1 MTEHALEIQ
10 SFLGI
15 DNTSDAV
22 SRSVQRKGGIYFSTM
37 DNVDIDDNGKPHRR
51 VGYGGAVVTGTN
63 IRSLWAN
70 DDICLY
76 AKGTVFCKLNTDD
89 TSTELIT
96 DIDATDKFAYVDIGN
111 IVYFSNSSIVGYVST
126 DTGLPYAFST
136 PTETFKE
143 KMVGGQIFEFYNSR
157 LYAANACN
165 LFFSDATVPT
175 RMDTRK
181 NAIAFPSRITM
192 VKAVSDGIYVSDSDK
207 VHFLSGKSPTEFVS
221 RIVSDIPAAEGMSVS
236 GMVKKR
242 KIVTKTVFWIGSN
255 GCPYE
260 GYSEGIVVAKQGGLF
275 SLSDLESGTAII
287 KNGDYQQLIT
297 IGRLKE

>member
-1 MTEHALEIQ
+1 MPEHALEIQ

-22 SRSVQRKGGIYFSTM
+22 SRSVQRKGGIYFSAM

-51 VGYGGAVVTGTN
+51 VGYGSAVVTGTK

-76 AKGTVFCKLNTDD
+76 AKGTIFYKLNTDNS
-89 TSTELIT
+89 STELVT
-96 DIDATDKFAYVDIGN
+96 GVDPDDTFAYVEVGN
-111 IVYFSNSSIVGYVST
+111 FVYFSNSSIVGYI
-126 DTGLPYAFST
+126 DTRVGTASSFST

-143 KMVGGQIFEFYNSR
+143 KMVGGQVLEFYNSR
-157 LYAANACN
+157 LYAAHGSN
-165 LFFSDATVPT
+165 LYFSDPTIPT
-175 RMDTRK
+175 RMDNRK
-181 NAIAFPSRITM
+181 NAIAFPTRIKM

-207 VHFLSGKSPTEFVS
+207 IHFLSGRSPTEFVS
-221 RIVSDIPAAEGMSVS
+221 RIVSDIPAVEGMSVS

-242 KIVTKTVFWIGSN
+242 KMITKSVYWIGSN

-260 GYSEGIVVAKQGGLF
+260 GYSEGIVVAKQEGLF
-275 SLSDLESGTAII
+275 ALSDLESGTAII
-287 KNGDYQQLIT
+287 KSGTYQQLIT
-297 IGRLKE
+297 IGRLEV